1 MILNETISFTFEKN
15 CGRLVYQLI
24 NGVSYMTIK
33 SQIQELIEFLGENG
47 VRVSPTFYRYPEQ
60 DQLKV
65 LNKMIRELVA

>member
-1 MILNETISFTFEKN
+1 
-15 CGRLVYQLI
+15 
-24 NGVSYMTIK
+24 MTIK

-47 VRVSPTFYRYPEQ
+47 IRVSPTFYRYPEQ